1 MKAVTIKN
9 VGCGPEESRGKSHVT
24 SMVRLR
30 NWATKSCRPGSDVV
44 VLKDRVVRRTFT
56 NGQWVEKVLYEIMP
70 GPAKPTWTLT
80 FWVHETWEGD
90 DMDVTVDFYGDKPS
104 PETVEATMRKA
115 YRKYS
120 MDGDSGDVFQNMK
133 NDFQLREHKPVFAPK
148 PSTPAEYKRL
158 NKTHEP
164 SLKTMQKWLSDG
176 VAKATD
182 GCRVEPDGYCP
193 HGKPSWILKLGY
205 C

>member
-1 MKAVTIKN
+1 MKLVTIKN

-24 SMVRLR
+24 SMARLR

-44 VLKDRVVRRTFT
+44 VLNDRVIRKTFT

-70 GPAKPTWTLT
+70 GTAKPTWTLT

-90 DMDVTVDFYGDKPS
+90 DMDVTVDFFGAKPS

-115 YRKYS
+115 YRKHS
-120 MDGDSGDVFQNMK
+120 MDGDSGEVFQNMK
-133 NDFQLREHKPVFAPK
+133 GDFQLRENVPAPK
-148 PSTPAEYKRL
+148 PSLPAAPRPK
-158 NKTHEP
+158 KTREP
-164 SLKTMQKWLSDG
+164 SLKTMERWMSDG
-176 VAKATD
+176 VAKAAD
-182 GCRVEPDGYCP
+182 GCRVEPDGHCP
-193 HGKPSWILKLGY
+193 HGKPSWILKLGF